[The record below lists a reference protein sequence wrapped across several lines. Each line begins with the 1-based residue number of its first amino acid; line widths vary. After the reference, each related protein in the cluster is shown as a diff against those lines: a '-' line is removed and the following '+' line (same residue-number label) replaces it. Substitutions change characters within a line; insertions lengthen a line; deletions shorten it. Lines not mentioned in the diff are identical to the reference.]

1 MQSKYK
7 VNLLRANLLAAA
19 VALAF
24 LAMELTSH
32 ALLMVWLSVGWLF
45 VSALLLDFSHR
56 RTGNLPWQLLPGAL
70 LTALLVSA
78 PQQNGILV
86 WAWAAVFMLPQSRW
100 VIAIN
105 LVSAMFSLMFILPTL
120 SHPAGWLI
128 TLTLGIV
135 SLLSLARARQ
145 LLYIN
150 GAIRQRFRLI
160 PGLNIWAREQ
170 LIRDLPREQIRC
182 EREGIY
188 AELVIFQLKRRQLWQ
203 TAHDLCLLTYHFENV
218 YRLSGTTVA
227 TLLLSRS
234 PSEGIERRQSLLQA
248 IPDKLACRVIE
259 LMTMETSALDVDAL
273 IKQKHQASPVERL

>member
-24 LAMELTSH
+24 MAMELTSN
-32 ALLMVWLSVGWLF
+32 ALLVVWLSVGWLF
-45 VSALLLDFSHR
+45 MSALLLDFSHR

-78 PQQNGILV
+78 PEQNGILV
-86 WAWAAVFMLPQSRW
+86 WAWAALFMLPQSSW

-105 LVSAMFSLMFILPTL
+105 LFSAMLSLVFILPTL
-120 SHPAGWLI
+120 SHPEGWLI
-128 TLTLGIV
+128 TLTLIIV

-170 LIRDLPREQIRC
+170 LVRDLPREQIRC

-188 AELVIFQLKRRQLWQ
+188 SELVIFRLKRHQLWQ
-203 TAHDLCLLTYHFENV
+203 IARDICLLTYHFENV
-218 YRLSGTTVA
+218 YRINGTTVA

-234 PSEGIERRQSLLQA
+234 PSEGVERRQRLLQA
-248 IPDKLACRVIE
+248 IPDKLAFHVIE
-259 LMTMETSALDVDAL
+259 LIDIETSVLDVNAL
-273 IKQKHQASPVERL
+273 IRQKHKASPVERL

>member
-24 LAMELTSH
+24 LAMELTSN
-32 ALLMVWLSVGWLF
+32 ALLMVWLSVSWLF
-45 VSALLLDFSHR
+45 ASALLLDFSHR
-56 RTGNLPWQLLPGAL
+56 RTGSLPWQLLPGAL

-78 PQQNGILV
+78 PQQNSMLV
-86 WAWAAVFMLPQSRW
+86 WAWAALFMLPQSSW

-105 LVSAMFSLMFILPTL
+105 LFSALLSLVFILPTL
-120 SHPAGWLI
+120 SHPEGWLI
-128 TLTLGIV
+128 TVTLVIV

-145 LLYIN
+145 LLCIN

-160 PGLNIWAREQ
+160 PGLNLWAREQ

-188 AELVIFQLKRRQLWQ
+188 AELVILRLRRHQLWQ
-203 TAHDLCLLTYHFENV
+203 TARDLCLLTYHFENV
-218 YRLSGTTVA
+218 YRLNGTVVA

-234 PSEGIERRQSLLQA
+234 QSEGSERRQRLLQA
-248 IPDKLACRVIE
+248 IPDKLACHVIE
-259 LMTMETSALDVDAL
+259 LIDIETSELDVDAL
-273 IKQKHQASPVERL
+273 IKQKHKASPVEPL

>member
-19 VALAF
+19 VVLAF
-24 LAMELTSH
+24 LAMQLTSN
-32 ALLMVWLSVGWLF
+32 ALLVAWLSVSWLF

-78 PQQNGILV
+78 PQQNSMLV
-86 WAWAAVFMLPQSRW
+86 WAWAALFMLPQSSW
-100 VIAIN
+100 VIVIN
-105 LVSAMFSLMFILPTL
+105 LCSAMLSLMFILPTL
-120 SHPAGWLI
+120 SHPEGWLI
-128 TLTLGIV
+128 TVTLVIV

-145 LLYIN
+145 LLCIN

-160 PGLNIWAREQ
+160 PGLNLWAREQ

-188 AELVIFQLKRRQLWQ
+188 AELVIFRLRRHQLWQ
-203 TAHDLCLLTYHFENV
+203 TARDLCLLTYHFENV
-218 YRLSGTTVA
+218 YRLNGTTVA

-234 PSEGIERRQSLLQA
+234 QSEGSERRQRLLQA
-248 IPDKLACRVIE
+248 IPDKLACHFIG
-259 LMTMETSALDVDAL
+259 LIDIETSGLDVDAL
-273 IKQKHQASPVERL
+273 IKQKYNASPVEPL